1 MVSLA
6 LQYHSP
12 VIASHFL
19 CSPHTQLL
27 LCPQFFLFSSYFIL
41 KMFSSSASYL
51 LALPKPT
58 TLNPRPLSVLSSP
71 PLLVDVKLA

>member
-1 MVSLA
+1 MVPPA

-12 VIASHFL
+12 VIASRFL

-27 LCPQFFLFSSYFIL
+27 LCPQFCLFSSCFIL
-41 KMFSSSASYL
+41 KMFSSPASYL
-51 LALPKPT
+51 LALPKLT
-58 TLNPRPLSVLSSP
+58 TFSPRPLSALSSP